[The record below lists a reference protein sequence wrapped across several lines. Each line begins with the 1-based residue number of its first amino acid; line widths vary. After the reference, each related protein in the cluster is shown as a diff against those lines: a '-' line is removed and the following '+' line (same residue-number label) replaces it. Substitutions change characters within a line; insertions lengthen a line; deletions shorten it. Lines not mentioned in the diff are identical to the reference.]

1 MDLALSAVPS
11 LKSDLAV
18 DGTVYT
24 ELSACFVPNVTHLKS
39 LKITQPAMTDLQI
52 WNKRK
57 LITVKDYQLS
67 LLLKNIE
74 VISKKEKWR

>member
-52 WNKRK
+52 
-57 LITVKDYQLS
+57 
-67 LLLKNIE
+67 
-74 VISKKEKWR
+74 

>member
-18 DGTVYT
+18 DGTVFT
-24 ELSACFVPNVTHLKS
+24 QLSAYFVPNVTHLKS
-39 LKITQPAMTDLQI
+39 LKMPAMTDLQI

>member
-24 ELSACFVPNVTHLKS
+24 ELSAYFVPNVTRLKS

>member
-24 ELSACFVPNVTHLKS
+24 ELSACFVPNVTYLKS
-39 LKITQPAMTDLQI
+39 LEITQPAMTDLQI
-52 WNKRK
+52 
-57 LITVKDYQLS
+57 
-67 LLLKNIE
+67 
-74 VISKKEKWR
+74 

>member
-24 ELSACFVPNVTHLKS
+24 ELSACFVPNVTYLKS
-39 LKITQPAMTDLQI
+39 LEITQPAMTDLQI